1 MTNREEYQRLLAQ
14 TEAIIAATEGENTAS
29 RVGALLR
36 AIVEYIPRTAPG
48 QLATDI
54 ELLAHDVEHNVAAI
68 SQQAYVI
75 QQQATAIRQ
84 QAEALTA
91 ETQRATAA
99 EATKPNIH
107 HGEFNAGLITEEGWY
122 DSIVSGRPEGSESD
136 EKYFLYHSGNGG
148 QVCFSRRNSGKAF
161 HRLGKEHPWMPVTRD
176 DYTLQHSAAMAARN
190 YRMIY
195 DHGAGDWAGGSYD
208 PSTDLREVYAGDNLQ
223 TPTFHLCQPFTVH
236 PHDILRVRCFY
247 RRGNSR
253 DGIDTYPFDSDAYI
267 YLSDSPERDHSMA
280 HLRSDFIKV
289 QPLGSSGY
297 PFTEEQKNWQDLA
310 FARDHLFNTAGG
322 EEYCT
327 HYLHCHPAEPGT
339 YYLHIAGDFS
349 FNASWFVLDTV
360 SVYSR
365 DYTVYATA
373 SALTQET
380 DRALA
385 QEQALKLMIQSAKEA
400 LNADIQA
407 ETQRASDAELI
418 LRQTLSHYGTTFSS
432 LQTKVL
438 GMEPT
443 IPTDVS
449 RSATDA
455 TFVGPDRTSPLFYL
469 RSANASLAG
478 LMPAEMYRK
487 IADFEERI
495 QALEA
500 ASQS

>member
-122 DSIVSGRPEGSESD
+122 DSITSGRPEGSESD

-148 QVCFSRRNSGKAF
+148 QVCFSRRNSGKAY
-161 HRLGKEHPWMPVTRD
+161 HRLGKEHPWMPITHD
-176 DYTLQHSAAMAARN
+176 DYVLQRIAAVASRPYNVVDDISA
-190 YRMIY
+190 
-195 DHGAGDWAGGSYD
+195 DSWGGGVLEEN
-208 PSTDLREVYAGDNLQ
+208 THLREVYAGD
-223 TPTFHLCQPFTVH
+223 HLENTEIDLRLSLENIR
-236 PHDILRVRCFY
+236 PHDIIAVRCFY
-247 RRGNSR
+247 RRGFSR
-253 DGIDTYPFDSDAYI
+253 DGVDTYPYDSDAYI
-267 YLSDSPERDHSMA
+267 YLSDSEQPGHSAA
-280 HLRSDFIKV
+280 HLKSDFIKV
-289 QPLGSSGY
+289 KSMGAQGF
-297 PFTEEQKNWQDLA
+297 PFTDPQKGWQDLA
-310 FARDHLFNTAGG
+310 LCRDILFNDTLGNG
-322 EEYCT
+322 EYYM
-327 HYLHCHPAEPGT
+327 HYLTVNIPAPGN
-339 YYLHIAGDFS
+339 YCLHIHGNFS
-349 FNASWFVLDTV
+349 TPGSWFVLDKTIV
-360 SVYSR
+360 HR
-365 DYTVYATA
+365 EDTALYA
-373 SALTQET
+373 LQ
-380 DRALA
+380 DDVKD
-385 QEQALKLMIQSAKEA
+385 EQ
-400 LNADIQA
+400 
-407 ETQRASDAELI
+407 QRATNAEEMIRRTLLI
-418 LRQTLSHYGTTFSS
+418 QDTSIRG
-432 LQTKVL
+432 LQTKVSTI
-438 GMEPT
+438 EPT